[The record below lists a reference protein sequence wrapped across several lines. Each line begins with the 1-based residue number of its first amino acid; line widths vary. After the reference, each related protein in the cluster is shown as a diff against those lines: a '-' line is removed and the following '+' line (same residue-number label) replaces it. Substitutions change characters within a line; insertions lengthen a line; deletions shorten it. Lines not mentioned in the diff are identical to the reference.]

1 MTRQAIKLVAGLL
14 LAMLLAGCDGG
25 AGANRTEVGQGLPKA
40 TVQRPEAT
48 VQRPEV
54 TVPVAQGQGVTLTV
68 SENELNKVLSQ
79 ALSAA
84 SNPAITAISV
94 DLRPGVIGVSATV
107 LVEGKEISTQMGLAP
122 VVDACSLSLSVVE
135 QPSQPSGI
143 PAPLWDAVVDEV
155 VAAIEAAIVTPQRA
169 CISAVTVS
177 DGQLSATVG
186 RR

>member
-94 DLRPGVIGVSATV
+94 DLRPG
-107 LVEGKEISTQMGLAP
+107 
-122 VVDACSLSLSVVE
+122 
-135 QPSQPSGI
+135 
-143 PAPLWDAVVDEV
+143 
-155 VAAIEAAIVTPQRA
+155 
-169 CISAVTVS
+169 
-177 DGQLSATVG
+177 
-186 RR
+186 